1 MSARGVAVVGSG
13 AIAEQHLAA
22 LRELPEVR
30 LVGVSSRTE
39 ARARAAGE
47 RFGCRWTTDYRA
59 LLGDPEVDLVDV
71 VTSSGSHA
79 RIALEALAAGK
90 HVLVEKPMAMNAGD
104 ARRMIAEARAR
115 NRVLSVVSQRRFEEP
130 HAAVRRALDAGLLGR
145 LLLIEASVPYYRTQ
159 AYYDSADWR
168 GTIAEDG
175 GALMNQGIHSV
186 DLMLWFAGPAR
197 SVIGRTATQTHRM
210 EAEDLALGIVSFES
224 GAWGT
229 VMATTSAQPGFAPV
243 LRLYGE
249 KGTIW
254 LEGALITHWT
264 VPGAPEPPR
273 SGGEASAGVRDP
285 RLSNHRFHQ
294 AQIRDVLEAIERG
307 RPPAITGEDGFRAVA
322 LVEALYASAARG
334 GEQRV
339 EAP

>member
-1 MSARGVAVVGSG
+1 MSARGVAVIGSG
-13 AIAEQHLAA
+13 AIAEQHLSA
-22 LRELPEVR
+22 LKELPGVR

-39 ARARAAGE
+39 SRARAAGE
-47 RFGCRWTTDYRA
+47 RFGGRWTTDYRA
-59 LLGDPEVDLVDV
+59 LLADPQVELVHV

-79 RIALEALAAGK
+79 PITLEALEAGK
-90 HVLVEKPMAMNAGD
+90 HVLVEKPMAMNTQD
-104 ARRMIAEARAR
+104 ARRLIQAARVR
-115 NRVLSVVSQRRFEEP
+115 NRVLSVVSQRRFEEQ
-130 HAAVRRALDAGLLGR
+130 HAAVHKVLEAGLLGR
-145 LLLIEASVPYYRTQ
+145 LLLIEASVPYYRSQ

-168 GTIAEDG
+168 GTVAQDG

-197 SVIGRTATQTHRM
+197 SVVGRTATQTHRM

-224 GAWGT
+224 GAFGT
-229 VMATTSAQPGFAPV
+229 VMATTSAQPGFAPA

-254 LEGALITHWT
+254 LEGASITHWT

-273 SGGEASAGVRDP
+273 SAAEPSAGVRDP
-285 RLSNHRFHQ
+285 RLTSHRFHL

-307 RPPAITGEDGFRAVA
+307 RPPAVTAEDGFRAVA

-334 GEQRV
+334 VEEPV